1 MRHIG
6 TLPSENA
13 ARRFTAFLLTQDIT
27 ASSEQDAE
35 EWIIWVHD
43 ENNVARGREALENFR
58 QDPNGEIYLQAET
71 AAEQIVRKRLETEKQ
86 NQKNVRD
93 LRGQWNRQPGSQQ
106 RPLTLSVVVLT
117 VLVFFFSGSSSP
129 RRRLNR
135 SPASASDS
143 PNFSVND
150 TLRFCSIAEYR
161 RTGDPLVSIK
171 QGQIWRLVTPI
182 LLHPGGIWHLV
193 FNMLWL
199 WQLGGIIES
208 RRSKLTLA
216 WVLLLTAVL
225 SNFAQAIMPLDLPA
239 PLTPFSGNPI
249 FGGMSGVVYGLLGY
263 LWVTG
268 RLDPGSGI
276 FLHPNTVM
284 LMIGWACLCLTG
296 FLGPVANT
304 AHFAGLF
311 VGMAVANFT
320 LNPGRQA

>member
-6 TLPSENA
+6 TLPNENA
-13 ARRFTAFLLTQDIT
+13 ARVFTAFLLTQDIT

-93 LRGQWNRQPGSQQ
+93 LRGQWNRQSGSQQ

-143 PNFSVND
+143 PSFSVND

-216 WVLLLTAVL
+216 GVLLLTAVL
-225 SNFAQAIMPLDLPA
+225 SNLAQAIMPLDLPA